1 MYATCLHCREPLGR
15 NESIEALP
23 IGRRVAVD
31 AKLGRLWVVCRSCE
45 RWNLTPFE
53 ERWEAIE
60 QAERAFRDTRV
71 RVSTDNIGLA
81 RLREGTEI
89 VRIGTPLRPEFAA
102 WRYGDQFGR
111 RKRKLIMNGVGAA
124 ASVSLVIAGA
134 TAAGVGLA
142 GIGSV
147 VYLASIATGLSMS
160 GKLFRRFPHP
170 DGGTFVPVGTP
181 RLVESERADGWGV
194 NIDYA
199 QMLDDENDA
208 RRLRGWDL
216 SRWQHKTEAIG
227 STTLHGHD
235 AVPVL
240 RWLLPLLNYAG
251 AGASL
256 VQDGVRAIED
266 VGGPERFAAWAV
278 TQRREWAAR
287 STFGDTGDWRQM
299 PAPVRLAFEMAIHE
313 DAERRAMDGE
323 LATLERAWAEAEGVA
338 RIADALLV
346 PADVQRKL
354 DDLRDTRAPE

>member
-60 QAERAFRDTRV
+60 QAERAFRDTLV
-71 RVSTDNIGLA
+71 RVSTENIGLA

-89 VRIGTPLRPEFAA
+89 VRIGKPLRPEFAA

-111 RKRKLIMNGVGAA
+111 RRRKLIMNSVGAA
-124 ASVSLVIAGA
+124 ASMSLVIAGA

-194 NIDYA
+194 DVGYA
-199 QMLDDENDA
+199 QMLDNENEA
-208 RRLRGWDL
+208 RRQRGWDFSHL
-216 SRWQHKTEAIG
+216 QKKTEEIG
-227 STTLHGHD
+227 RTTLHGHD
-235 AVPVL
+235 AVPLL
-240 RWLLPLLNYAG
+240 RWLLPRINYSG

-256 VQDGVRAIED
+256 VQDGVRAIEN

-299 PAPVRLAFEMAIHE
+299 PAPVRLAFEMALHE

-323 LATLERAWAEAEGVA
+323 LASLERAWAEAEGVA
-338 RIADALLV
+338 SIADSLLV